1 MAQTEAIIY
10 LDHAATSWPKPPEV
24 IDAVVRAMEQDAANP
39 GRGSH
44 QMAVRASRVLF
55 DTRKGLAKL
64 FHVHNPN
71 DIAFA
76 LNTTMALNM
85 AIKGIVQPGDHVIA
99 TAAEH
104 NSVRRPLEYLKR
116 TSSVEVTYVELNASG
131 EMDVKAS

>member
-1 MAQTEAIIY
+1 MKKYDIKKCETKKWKKSRRGRVQMTQAEAIIY

-24 IDAVVRAMEQDAANP
+24 MDAVVSAMEQDAANP

-85 AIKGIVQPGDHVIA
+85 AIMGIVQA
-99 TAAEH
+99 
-104 NSVRRPLEYLKR
+104 R
-116 TSSVEVTYVELNASG
+116 
-131 EMDVKAS
+131 